1 MTSNPT
7 TYKRQVTFYRGLINF
22 PDFTKFLPKAS
33 PLHFFQFSLCRGR
46 WCQETCEARNSWGF
60 GRTGWPIRFTI
71 FHFFRTV
78 SMVAPSQYKCHDVVV
93 GCVLADI
100 CMCISPSLIHFTFL
114 IASSMCRPV
123 GPKHLLRL
131 LGA

>member
-7 TYKRQVTFYRGLINF
+7 TYKRQVTFNRGLINF
-22 PDFTKFLPKAS
+22 PDFTKFLPKAP
-33 PLHFFQFSLCRGR
+33 PLHFFNFPDAEDADDKSQEKKEIHGASPGQAGPSDSQF
-46 WCQETCEARNSWGF
+46 F
-60 GRTGWPIRFTI
+60 Y
-71 FHFFRTV
+71 FFRTV

-114 IASSMCRPV
+114 IASSMRRPV
-123 GPKHLLRL
+123 SPQQLFRL

>member
-1 MTSNPT
+1 MTRARRRKKFMGLRPDRLAHQIHNF
-7 TYKRQVTFYRGLINF
+7 FY
-22 PDFTKFLPKAS
+22 
-33 PLHFFQFSLCRGR
+33 
-46 WCQETCEARNSWGF
+46 
-60 GRTGWPIRFTI
+60 
-71 FHFFRTV
+71 FFRTV

-114 IASSMCRPV
+114 IASSMRRPV
-123 GPKHLLRL
+123 SPKHLLRL